1 MKTLQNSKTHTA
13 QSVQATQHI
22 VCCTAFTK
30 QSWKWFAPELSG
42 ENLHWHFYYYQP
54 KGLFEKYVK
63 HPNLTMIRTCREAV
77 LTVKE
82 QGAKIL
88 FTHDP
93 AVSFWCALFVKQLGV
108 EVEHIAYSFNYPKL
122 PRGVKRSLMTAAF
135 ADISRFVVYS
145 TMEKQLYHEY
155 FGIPLERIDVCLWSV
170 GQPEVQPDTPLE
182 TGDYI
187 CAIGGNA
194 RDYHSL
200 MVAMEQLPDI
210 PLVLVARPE
219 NLKNLDIP
227 TNVKVRVNI
236 PKPHAYNIIKHS
248 RFMVLPLSGSEVP
261 CGHVTLVAA
270 MHLGTAFAITNSD
283 GVRDYAIEGHNA
295 LTCEAFSPDSLVQ
308 TIRNLWNNPEMCREL
323 GQNGLKFAQE
333 NCSET
338 SALRHLRNMLVQRG
352 SIDTV
357 ETPVTLP

>member
-210 PLVLVARPE
+210 PLVLVTRPE

-295 LTCEAFSPDSLVQ
+295 LTCEAFSPEGLAQ
-308 TIRNLWNNPEMCREL
+308 TIRTLWDDPQMCQEL
-323 GQNGLKFAQE
+323 GQNGLKFATE

-338 SALRHLRNMLVQRG
+338 SALRHLRNILVQRG
-352 SIDTV
+352 LLETV
-357 ETPVTLP
+357 ETPVT